1 MLLEMLVDGMVLNVQ
16 ISHVLLHLQLLIMM
30 ITINAELISII
41 NVQWQNQDKDVL
53 KYQIHVK
60 LW

>member
-16 ISHVLLHLQLLIMM
+16 INHALLHLQLLIMM

-41 NVQWQNQDKDVL
+41 NVQLQAQDKVVL
-53 KYQIHVK
+53 IYQIHAK
-60 LW
+60 L